1 MSSRLREAVQ
11 RLERLAED
19 SDGND
24 GLAITAMIEAVVG
37 PGYDTELLTLVE
49 MALKNSGEGMSL
61 DKIANGILALEDWRI
76 SQA

>member
-49 MALKNSGEGMSL
+49 MALKNSGEGMTL
-61 DKIANGILALEDWRI
+61 DQIANGILALEDWRI

>member
-19 SDGND
+19 SDEDN

-61 DKIANGILALEDWRI
+61 NQIANGILALEDWRI

>member
-11 RLERLAED
+11 RLQRLAED
-19 SDGND
+19 SDRDD
-24 GLAITAMIEAVVG
+24 GLAITSMIEAVVG

>member
-11 RLERLAED
+11 RLERLAENT
-19 SDGND
+19 DGEG
-24 GLAITAMIEAVVG
+24 GLAITSMIEAVVG

-61 DKIANGILALEDWRI
+61 DQIANGILALEDWRI

>member
-11 RLERLAED
+11 RLQRLAED

>member
-1 MSSRLREAVQ
+1 
-11 RLERLAED
+11 
-19 SDGND
+19 
-24 GLAITAMIEAVVG
+24 MIEAVVG

-61 DKIANGILALEDWRI
+61 DQIANGILALEDWRI

>member
-1 MSSRLREAVQ
+1 MSSKLREAVQ

-19 SDGND
+19 SDGGN

-61 DKIANGILALEDWRI
+61 DQIANGILALEDWRI

>member
-11 RLERLAED
+11 RLQRLAED
-19 SDGND
+19 SDRDD
-24 GLAITAMIEAVVG
+24 GLAITSMIEAVVG

-61 DKIANGILALEDWRI
+61 DEIANGILALEDWRI

>member
-19 SDGND
+19 SDGDN

>member
-11 RLERLAED
+11 RLERLAENT
-19 SDGND
+19 DGEG
-24 GLAITAMIEAVVG
+24 GLAITSMIEAVVG

-61 DKIANGILALEDWRI
+61 DEIANGILALEDWRI

>member
-11 RLERLAED
+11 RLERLAENTD
-19 SDGND
+19 EEG
-24 GLAITAMIEAVVG
+24 GLAITSMIEAVVG

-61 DKIANGILALEDWRI
+61 DQIANGILALEDWRI

>member
-61 DKIANGILALEDWRI
+61 DEIANGILALEDWRI

>member
-11 RLERLAED
+11 RLERLAENT
-19 SDGND
+19 DGEG
-24 GLAITAMIEAVVG
+24 GLAITSMIEAVVG

-49 MALKNSGEGMSL
+49 MALNNSGEGMSL
-61 DKIANGILALEDWRI
+61 DQIANGILALEDWRI

>member
-19 SDGND
+19 SDGDD
-24 GLAITAMIEAVVG
+24 GLAITSMIEAVVG

>member
-61 DKIANGILALEDWRI
+61 DQIANGILALEDWRI

>member
-19 SDGND
+19 SDGEN

-61 DKIANGILALEDWRI
+61 DQIANGILALEDWRI

>member
-11 RLERLAED
+11 RLERLAENTE
-19 SDGND
+19 GEG
-24 GLAITAMIEAVVG
+24 GLAITSMIEAVVG

-61 DKIANGILALEDWRI
+61 DQIANGILALEDWRI

>member
-11 RLERLAED
+11 RLERLAENT
-19 SDGND
+19 DGEG
-24 GLAITAMIEAVVG
+24 GLAITSMIEAVVG

-61 DKIANGILALEDWRI
+61 NQIANGILALEDWRI

>member
-1 MSSRLREAVQ
+1 MSSKLREAVQ

-19 SDGND
+19 SDGGN

>member
-11 RLERLAED
+11 RLERLAENT
-19 SDGND
+19 DGE
-24 GLAITAMIEAVVG
+24 GSLAITSMIEAVVG
-37 PGYDTELLTLVE
+37 PGYDTELLSLVE

-61 DKIANGILALEDWRI
+61 VQIANGILALEDWRI